1 MSYLFSF
8 SRTSVKIGNVF
19 SKLVV
24 DPQVYSF
31 QPVYLINGFFLNN
44 HPVILSEEGKLKLTM
59 FGWGMIKEAALSHMD
74 KLLEKQRTHL
84 LKARAEKV
92 VGDSTSL
99 WYGKRQNRI
108 LIPATGF
115 FEHREVRGFKSKIP
129 YYVRLKERPMFFLPG
144 LYNYTQL
151 PGTNGGRIGTFTMIS
166 RNGNTVMKSIHN
178 SGRFPHRMPLFLPET
193 LEREWLDPA
202 LSDKELQDILDYEIP
217 SSALE
222 YYPVKSLY
230 RADPMDS
237 TLIDPV
243 EYPGLPPVE
252 T

>member
-115 FEHREVRGFKSKIP
+115 FEHREVRGFKSKVP

-151 PGTNGGRIGTFTMIS
+151 PGTNGGRIGT
-166 RNGNTVMKSIHN
+166 
-178 SGRFPHRMPLFLPET
+178 
-193 LEREWLDPA
+193 
-202 LSDKELQDILDYEIP
+202 LDYEIP

-222 YYPVKSLY
+222 CYPVKSLY

>member
-8 SRTSVKIGNVF
+8 ARTSEEICKVF
-19 SKLVV
+19 SGLTVE
-24 DPQVYSF
+24 PQVDSF
-31 QPVYLINGFFLNN
+31 QPVYLINGFSLNN
-44 HPVILSEEGKLKLTM
+44 HPVILSEEGQLKLTM
-59 FGWGMIKEAALSHMD
+59 FGWGMIRENALSYMD
-74 KLLEKQRTHL
+74 KLVEKQRVRL

-92 VGDSTSL
+92 VGDTMSL

-115 FEHREVRGFKSKIP
+115 FEHREVRGFKSKVP
-129 YYVRLKERPMFFLPG
+129 YYIRLKERPVFFLPG

-166 RNGNTVMKSIHN
+166 RDGNTVMKSIHN
-178 SGRFPHRMPLFLPET
+178 SGQFPHRMPLFLPET
-193 LEREWLDPA
+193 LERKWLDPA
-202 LSDKELQDILDYEIP
+202 LSDKELQDVLDYEIP

-230 RADPMDS
+230 RADPKDS

-243 EYPGLPPVE
+243 EYPGLPPIE